1 MNLMMNDPDP
11 KFQDSKF
18 LSFLKNINQG
28 NLKIVDKQLFDQTG
42 KLYDVPALDA
52 ATLEDAWQTST
63 QQYEEKKQ

>member
-1 MNLMMNDPDP
+1 MMNLMMNDPDP

-63 QQYEEKKQ
+63 Q